1 MSNLHNAKDDILHLI
16 FHENHYDSK
25 DAVLS
30 SFDQLLKE
38 IESDREYSYQYLD
51 AVTELIK
58 EMNTLSFKEIKRL
71 EEEYNLEESVVSLPE
86 DSYDNILDETY
97 LDNIYLIDEEE
108 MPREYLIK
116 GRVNYQDKRYVVL
129 QEVDIESPTP
139 IIVHL
144 DEEHEKVDYVEDENL
159 KNEIYQQYL
168 RK

>member
-1 MSNLHNAKDDILHLI
+1 
-16 FHENHYDSK
+16 
-25 DAVLS
+25 
-30 SFDQLLKE
+30 
-38 IESDREYSYQYLD
+38 
-51 AVTELIK
+51 
-58 EMNTLSFKEIKRL
+58 MNTLSFKEIKRL

-86 DSYDNILDETY
+86 DSYDNLLDETY

-129 QEVDIESPTP
+129 QEVDLESLTP
-139 IIVHL
+139 IFVYL